1 MDISLLKPVDA
12 WFWVFSISVLVAI
25 LATYLSIRNH
35 PELRWLLILRGISL
49 IIALFLL
56 LQPRFT
62 WTENKAIELEWNF
75 YVDNSV
81 SIGYHPA
88 LSLQTIKSEL
98 SNNEP
103 TLYQS
108 MFFPATISLVMPFT
122 SDASSEIGIP
132 GSLNDS

>member
-35 PELRWLLILRGISL
+35 PELKWLFILRGISL
-49 IIALFLL
+49 FIALFLL

-62 WTENKAIELEWNF
+62 WTENKAIELDWNF

-98 SNNEP
+98 
-103 TLYQS
+103 
-108 MFFPATISLVMPFT
+108 
-122 SDASSEIGIP
+122 
-132 GSLNDS
+132 

>member
-12 WFWVFSISVLVAI
+12 WFWVFSISVLVTI

-35 PELRWLLILRGISL
+35 TELRWLLILRGISL

-62 WTENKAIELEWNF
+62 WTVNKAIELEWNF

-81 SIGYHPA
+81 SIVYHPA

-98 SNNEP
+98 SQLIFNLNKQDIAP
-103 TLYQS
+103 
-108 MFFPATISLVMPFT
+108 SLF
-122 SDASSEIGIP
+122 
-132 GSLNDS
+132 